1 MAQAYKITDKK
12 NGSGY
17 EVSVKGK
24 IIGSISARSEPNGRH
39 CFVLD
44 CDTRAKP
51 RTYRGRAM
59 AAEALVT
66 LNDLAQEAKKKK
78 WSPEML
84 IIHAWAEKPR
94 ASEQA

>member
-1 MAQAYKITDKK
+1 MAQAYKITEKK

-24 IIGSISARSEPNGRH
+24 VVGSMSARTEPNGRH

-59 AAEALVT
+59 AAEALVA
-66 LNDLAQEAKKKK
+66 LHDVVQEAKKKK
-78 WSPEML
+78 WSLDMV
-84 IIHAWAEKPR
+84 IMNAWGSKPR
-94 ASEQA
+94 ASAQE